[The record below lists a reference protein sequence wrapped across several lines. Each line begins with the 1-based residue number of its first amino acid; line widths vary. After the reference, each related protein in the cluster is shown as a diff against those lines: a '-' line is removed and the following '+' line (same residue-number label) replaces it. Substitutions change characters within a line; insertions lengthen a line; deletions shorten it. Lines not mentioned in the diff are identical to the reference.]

1 LDDSCSKVQNGSGIK
16 AVKAWIAAGFPAN
29 KIVFGVPAYGHSYTV
44 SPSDAVDSSGN
55 LTDFPPF
62 TKNAVSNTTDKCG
75 NPELE
80 PDTKN
85 FAVLISEGFLNDDGT
100 PASGVKYKFDECSQT
115 VSFIRCGSTPI

>member
-1 LDDSCSKVQNGSGIK
+1 MDDSCSKVPAGSGSK

-29 KIVFGVPAYGHSYTV
+29 KVVLGVPAYGHSYTV

-55 LTDFPPF
+55 LTDHPPF
-62 TKNAVSNTTDKCG
+62 TKNPASNTTDKCG
-75 NPELE
+75 NPEPV

-85 FAVLISEGFLNDDGT
+85 FAVLITEGFLNDDGT

-115 VSFIRCGSTPI
+115 VSFIRSRNLT

>member
-1 LDDSCSKVQNGSGIK
+1 MDDSCSKVQSGSGSK

-29 KIVFGVPAYGHSYTV
+29 KVVLGVPAYGHSYTV

-62 TKNAVSNTTDKCG
+62 TKNAISNSTDKCG

-80 PDTKN
+80 VDAKN
-85 FAVLISEGFLNDDGT
+85 FAVLITEGFLNDDGT
-100 PASGVKYKFDECSQT
+100 PASGVKHKFDECSQT
-115 VSFIRCGSTPI
+115 VSVVRSGSALI